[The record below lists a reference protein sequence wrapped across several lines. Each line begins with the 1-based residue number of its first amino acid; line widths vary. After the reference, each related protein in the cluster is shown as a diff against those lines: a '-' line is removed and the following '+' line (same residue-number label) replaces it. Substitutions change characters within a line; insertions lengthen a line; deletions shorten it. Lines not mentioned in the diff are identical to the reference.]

1 MNLIKNKKLFLA
13 IILISDNYKFI
24 LQILIQ
30 AIMKKLIIT
39 LLMLI
44 AINQIFAQAQKQTLP
59 DINLKDIN
67 GKLVNVGDYSKKG
80 KIIIVSFWAT
90 WCTPCKKELNNIN
103 DLYEEWKSKYD
114 IIVVAVTIDNARN
127 VMKVKPYVDGQAW
140 PFDIL
145 LDVNSDLMR
154 AMNVVNA
161 PHSFLIDQNGNIVYS
176 HVGYTECD
184 EIILEEKMKLLIN
197 K

>member
-154 AMNVVNA
+154 AMNVINP
-161 PHSFLIDQNGNIVYS
+161 PHTFLIDKTGNVVYS
-176 HVGYTECD
+176 HTGYLEGD
-184 EIILEEKMKLLIN
+184 EFTLEEKIKALAN
-197 K
+197 

>member
-67 GKLVNVGDYSKKG
+67 GKLVNVGDYSKNG

-154 AMNVVNA
+154 AMNVINP
-161 PHSFLIDQNGNIVYS
+161 PHTFLIDKTGNVVYS
-176 HVGYTECD
+176 HTGYLEGD
-184 EIILEEKMKLLIN
+184 EFTLEEKIKALAN
-197 K
+197 

>member
-1 MNLIKNKKLFLA
+1 MNLIKNKKYFLA

-24 LQILIQ
+24 LQILKLS
-30 AIMKKLIIT
+30 IMKNLIFT
-39 LLMLI
+39 LLTLLT
-44 AINQIFAQAQKQTLP
+44 INQIFAQTQKQTLP

-80 KIIIVSFWAT
+80 KIVILSFWAT

-114 IIVVAVTIDNARN
+114 VTVVAVTIDNARN

-140 PFDIL
+140 PFDVL

-154 AMNVVNA
+154 AMNVINP
-161 PHSFLIDQNGNIVYS
+161 PHTFLIDKTGNVVYS
-176 HVGYTECD
+176 HTGYLEGD
-184 EIILEEKMKLLIN
+184 EFTLEEKIKALV